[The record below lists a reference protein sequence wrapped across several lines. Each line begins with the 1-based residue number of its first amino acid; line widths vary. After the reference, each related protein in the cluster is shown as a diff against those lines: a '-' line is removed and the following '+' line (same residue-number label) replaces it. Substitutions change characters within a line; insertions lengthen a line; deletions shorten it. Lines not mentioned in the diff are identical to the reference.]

1 MMWHNWLFSWFF
13 ARPSAAEMG
22 LLGQMAAGYLLKS
35 HRDMDGQKVYK
46 LWPPAGVE
54 ELVDYNLVQNLLAQ
68 KLITTNQ
75 KFPAATFLLTSR
87 GKKLL
92 GVEQTAGVSDIV
104 KFDS

>member
-1 MMWHNWLFSWFF
+1 MWRKWLNWFF
-13 ARPSAAEMG
+13 ARPSAAELA
-22 LLGQMAAGYLLKS
+22 LLQKIAQGYLLKS
-35 HRDMDGQKVYK
+35 HRELDGQKAYK
-46 LWPPAGVE
+46 LWSPAGVE
-54 ELVDYNLVQNLLAQ
+54 ELVDYSLVQNLLAQ

-75 KFPAATFLLTSR
+75 KFPAATFLLTTK